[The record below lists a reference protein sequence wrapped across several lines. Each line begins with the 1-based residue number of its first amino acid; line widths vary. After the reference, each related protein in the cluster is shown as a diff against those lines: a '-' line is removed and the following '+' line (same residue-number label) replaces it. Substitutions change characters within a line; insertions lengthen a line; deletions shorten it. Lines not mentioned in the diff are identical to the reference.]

1 MVGNRDEAN
10 IYFVLLISRSSIFFR
25 GLSLDSLME
34 RTLTVGVK
42 NGELI
47 IIARFTFPVVV
58 FR

>member
-25 GLSLDSLME
+25 GLSLNSLME
-34 RTLTVGVK
+34 RTLIVGVK
-42 NGELI
+42 NGDI
-47 IIARFTFPVVV
+47 IITARFKSPVVV

>member
-10 IYFVLLISRSSIFFR
+10 IYFVLLISRSSIFLR
-25 GLSLDSLME
+25 GLSLKSLME

-42 NGELI
+42 NGEII
-47 IIARFTFPVVV
+47 IIARFKILVVV